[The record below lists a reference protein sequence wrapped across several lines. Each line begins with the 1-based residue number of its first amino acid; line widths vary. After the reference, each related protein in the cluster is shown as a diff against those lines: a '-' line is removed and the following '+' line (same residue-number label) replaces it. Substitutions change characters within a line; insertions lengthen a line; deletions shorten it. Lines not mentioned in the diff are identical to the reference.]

1 MPVKTCVYVFMSIMC
16 LLTSMTTTSQ
26 NSSGH
31 TVITVPNVYDSGLN
45 KHPATSYQS
54 KMRYPI
60 LLNED
65 KMRLNGKGI
74 DQAVT
79 YQGYSNIAYTK
90 QSVYLM
96 LFAVCFLSAV
106 FVSFVI
112 RTDIKQAI
120 LLYLTTQSL
129 MTPFVKAQPTP
140 SPTYAAPVISSC
152 GSYRSCYYL
161 NIAPLPGVAVS
172 RTIDVQGGW
181 PWIFPVDSYFEI
193 YVTPK
198 GHPCVD
204 PSISVAYEAIDYDD
218 AEDTLSVNASG
229 TIIATCGGSTPKA
242 CGTFE
247 SCLSGYNLGIAQ
259 IYGEQQAKLVTIQ
272 RSASVGADC
281 SPLHDYAINV
291 QLTITCS
298 AQTGHPTASPTRLP
312 SSPSSAPT
320 EITTQPTQSPT
331 YADPVISS
339 CGTYRSCYYLNI
351 APMPDVNVTRTINVT
366 GPDVPGYDSFFEIH
380 LTAKGHPCTNP
391 SVTVTYERIDYD
403 NAGETFSVN
412 ASGTIIATCGG
423 STLNSCGAFASCLSG
438 YNLPITQIESEE
450 QTRLMTIKRESVV
463 DAMCSHDYA
472 INVRLTITCSAK
484 TGHPTASPTRLP
496 SLSPTNVPSTQSPT
510 DVTSQPTLSPTYAAP
525 VINSSCGS
533 HRTCYYLNIAPI
545 PGITISRTID
555 VQEIGGS
562 YDSYFEIY
570 VTPKGHSCTDPSIT
584 LTYERIDYDSPTE
597 TLSVNASGTEIA
609 TCGGSTSNLCDSFA
623 SCLSGYYLG
632 ITQLDSEQ
640 EAQLITIKRDSSV
653 RYSTSCS
660 HNYAVNVHLTITCSA
675 KTGQPTVSPSQP
687 PTRGTNAPTNA
698 PSSPPTASPSHAPSQ
713 TPTRSPSTAPTMAP
727 TVSPTMPSASPS
739 HAPSQAPT
747 RSPSTSPTMAPTTP
761 SLQPTINPS
770 GTPSVAPTMTPS
782 LAPSVSPSQAPSI
795 SPSQAPSLSP
805 SQVPSVSPSQ
815 APSISPSQA
824 PSVSP
829 SFAPSKTPSTP
840 PSNAPTK
847 APSNAPSNAPSTAPT
862 YSPTKA
868 PSIAP
873 SNAPSKAPTH
883 APSNYPSDAPTLA
896 PSYSP
901 SRSPSSA
908 PTYSPTR
915 YPTKFDAYSKELI
928 VTFSIYSSNASA
940 VNMSRMAS
948 SEGIKRMIIILENA
962 YVNVSGK
969 FSALSIGEQLEYR
982 AFEVLIDSEQIHIVT
997 GTRNLTIAMSVQYA
1011 EETIGDSIRFIS
1023 RQDMFRKEVSRGLM
1037 AAFSENSDSAFTFNV
1052 MGVSLVQP
1060 EESLEAFDYVF
1071 PLLASIMAISVL
1083 LAFGALAFNKY
1094 SAKIDDAVWTALVM
1108 FGLQVFDLGSDVNLC
1123 VEILLQFD
1131 SVFEASRS
1139 LLYISGYGSL
1149 FFIIV
1154 PYMTNIALASKMK
1167 SIVAGN
1173 SAAVSYFE
1181 QRSALF
1187 VSLVIFSGG
1196 VYPVLALMSSRIFAL
1211 GMFDCGLTRYE
1222 LMRLSKLKIFGS
1234 VVLENLP
1241 QMFIQLLYISYSG
1254 APSHN
1259 TILSSVASFLSII
1272 GACLSYC
1279 IQKTSGDCYVNQ
1291 YDLQFRKAHSTS
1303 SSELEKK
1310 QIKASKECKGALR
1323 VALSSALDV
1332 IETQMELGFVNMTQT
1347 GFVIHIVHYTSKQQL
1362 DNFND
1367 GRAPFYG
1374 GDENQLYHHLVA
1386 SFTERLYAVKSD
1398 KVDQAFNA
1406 HFGFSKSRFEVKY
1419 HKHFG
1424 YNALLYKSTGN
1435 VLQLGLGQEDK
1446 HPEIELASSMAN
1458 ENDLKHVQSTL
1469 HSMVENI
1476 SVALQSDQSNA
1487 RDQLRD
1493 TLYKQFT
1500 EIDHIFGFL
1509 KAQQSLP
1516 VEEQDGTDI
1525 VYEDVQETA
1534 DIAMDNDEHEAESE
1548 MASPDT
1554 DTVGE
1559 LMVTKQTL

>member
-1 MPVKTCVYVFMSIMC
+1 MHVKTCVYVFMSIMC

-298 AQTGHPTASPTRLP
+298 A
-312 SSPSSAPT
+312 
-320 EITTQPTQSPT
+320 
-331 YADPVISS
+331 
-339 CGTYRSCYYLNI
+339 
-351 APMPDVNVTRTINVT
+351 
-366 GPDVPGYDSFFEIH
+366 
-380 LTAKGHPCTNP
+380 
-391 SVTVTYERIDYD
+391 
-403 NAGETFSVN
+403 
-412 ASGTIIATCGG
+412 
-423 STLNSCGAFASCLSG
+423 
-438 YNLPITQIESEE
+438 
-450 QTRLMTIKRESVV
+450 
-463 DAMCSHDYA
+463 
-472 INVRLTITCSAK
+472 
-484 TGHPTASPTRLP
+484 
-496 SLSPTNVPSTQSPT
+496 
-510 DVTSQPTLSPTYAAP
+510 
-525 VINSSCGS
+525 
-533 HRTCYYLNIAPI
+533 
-545 PGITISRTID
+545 
-555 VQEIGGS
+555 
-562 YDSYFEIY
+562 
-570 VTPKGHSCTDPSIT
+570 
-584 LTYERIDYDSPTE
+584 
-597 TLSVNASGTEIA
+597 
-609 TCGGSTSNLCDSFA
+609 
-623 SCLSGYYLG
+623 
-632 ITQLDSEQ
+632 
-640 EAQLITIKRDSSV
+640 
-653 RYSTSCS
+653 
-660 HNYAVNVHLTITCSA
+660 

-928 VTFSIYSSNASA
+928 VTFSIYSSNA